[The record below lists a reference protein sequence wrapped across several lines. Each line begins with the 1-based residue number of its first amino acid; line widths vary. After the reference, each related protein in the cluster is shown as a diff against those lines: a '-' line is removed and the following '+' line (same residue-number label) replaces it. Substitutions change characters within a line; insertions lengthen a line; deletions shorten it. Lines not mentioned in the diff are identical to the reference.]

1 MKTKVMQERIH
12 LARLVNLVES
22 EGVVA
27 RAELNRFTNTWMSQ
41 LLNEIYTTNIE
52 IVKKREI
59 SQY

>member
-27 RAELNRFTNTWMSQ
+27 RAELNRFTNTWIRHS
-41 LLNEIYTTNIE
+41 LNEILTADIE

-59 SQY
+59 S

>member
-52 IVKKREI
+52 IVKK
-59 SQY
+59 S

>member
-27 RAELNRFTNTWMSQ
+27 RAELNRFTNTWIRHS
-41 LLNEIYTTNIE
+41 LNEILTADIK
-52 IVKKREI
+52 IVQKREI
-59 SQY
+59 S

>member
-27 RAELNRFTNTWMSQ
+27 RAELNRFTNTWIRHP
-41 LLNEIYTTNIE
+41 LNEILTADIE
-52 IVKKREI
+52 IVKMTRCTTR
-59 SQY
+59 